1 MRQRVSP
8 GLSAPVIWWRQIWLR
23 RAPQSNDRQVGMS
36 SDMLNFHVEPGAWF
50 AGNQR
55 VRQRA
60 WRATRPDRPWFEP
73 GTTIRGESL
82 EVDLVRRFAPE
93 GAVGSV
99 LIVPVEHDDQLRAH
113 GFTPRGNHDPL
124 HRFLDRAHGSFQNG
138 NTAMFPQGA
147 ETRPDSTVA
156 TPVLVPR
163 SGKELA
169 ALVAD
174 QVSRRGPCGADGSA
188 ETE

>member
-1 MRQRVSP
+1 MESP
-8 GLSAPVIWWRQIWLR
+8 PQAGWRGKQAVELYVR
-23 RAPQSNDRQVGMS
+23 TYTTMLQSSGDIKV
-36 SDMLNFHVEPGAWF
+36 D
-50 AGNQR
+50 
-55 VRQRA
+55 
-60 WRATRPDRPWFEP
+60 
-73 GTTIRGESL
+73 SL
-82 EVDLVRRFAPE
+82 VHAHL
-93 GAVGSV
+93 AVGSV
-99 LIVPVEHDDQLRAH
+99 LIVPVEHDDQFCAH

-124 HRFLDRAHGSFQNG
+124 QRFLDRAHGSFQNG

-174 QVSRRGPCGADGSA
+174 QVSRRGPCGADGTA
-188 ETE
+188 ERQYAVVDYGKTIGLGVLFRHCARFARHPGI